1 MNLSFS
7 QPAWATLRQSPI
19 SWAQI
24 PGRGRGV
31 VTCRML
37 RADAV
42 LDVAPAIP
50 TDIAAC
56 DAGIA
61 QYLFVI
67 DRERREPLPKNFK
80 ATHALVF
87 GMMSFC
93 NHAHDPNARVYFN
106 MDHGGLEACLIA
118 IKPISVRD
126 EVTIAYPDL
135 AWYRNEEL
143 L

>member
-1 MNLSFS
+1 
-7 QPAWATLRQSPI
+7 
-19 SWAQI
+19 
-24 PGRGRGV
+24 
-31 VTCRML
+31 ML
-37 RADAV
+37 RADTV
-42 LDVAPAIP
+42 LEVAPAIP

-67 DRERREPLPKNFK
+67 DRERRESLPKNFE

-106 MDHGGLEACLIA
+106 MDHGGFEACLIA

-126 EVTIAYPDL
+126 EVTIGYPDL